1 MNGIN
6 NIFSKWADPI
16 VLFLSI
22 LCLFVFSSLFGYF
35 DKLIQM
41 AISVITGVLGIL
53 ITKIQIKN
61 IKLGLFSGTL
71 EIDAMVRVM
80 GDIKEA
86 EKQVE
91 KTSPQINID
100 EIAASIKKN
109 NQLEGIL
116 KYLGLNP
123 LPNLTIEKIATSFNI
138 TIEDTQ
144 SLLQDLEEL
153 GCANFIRNLGH
164 NYWGLTNVGLAV
176 LPRVVFGVY
185 KPQG

>member
-1 MNGIN
+1 MNSIN

-71 EIDAMVRVM
+71 EIDATVM
-80 GDIKEA
+80 EDIKEA

-100 EIAASIKKN
+100 EIAANIKKN

-144 SLLQDLEEL
+144 SLLQNLEES